1 MVSRDPTDPY
11 QSALDR
17 LRRLIAEAHAN
28 KIVDAE
34 AAALATADTSASPS
48 VRMITILA
56 VETEGLLFFASLKS
70 GKGRQ
75 LLDNPKVSL
84 CFYWPLLREQVI
96 IEGSAEQ
103 QTETISDQYWHR
115 RLRESQL
122 AAWASSQS
130 EPVQDKGAIREQVK
144 AFKSKFDFNPV
155 SRHPDWHAFRIVPDR
170 IEFWP
175 TGWERLRERVRYLRD
190 TEGHWCQEMLSP

>member
-1 MVSRDPTDPY
+1 MKSGDQTDPY

-28 KIVDAE
+28 KILDAE
-34 AAALATADTSASPS
+34 AAALATADTSACPS

-56 VETEGLLFFASLKS
+56 VETEGLLFFASIKS
-70 GKGRQ
+70 GKGHQ

-96 IEGSAEQ
+96 IEGSAKK
-103 QTETISDQYWHR
+103 QTEATSDQYWHR

-130 EPVQDKGAIREQVK
+130 EPVTDKGAIREQIK
-144 AFKSKFDFNPV
+144 AYKSKFDFDPV
-155 SRHPDWHAFRIVPDR
+155 SRHPDWHAFRIVPER

-175 TGWERLRERVRYLRD
+175 TGWERLRERVKYLCD
-190 TEGHWCQEMLSP
+190 AEGHWHQEMLSP